1 MTRIAVIFLVLVT
14 LAGPLFS
21 QNEPVTRQ
29 LPEICLSP
37 VEEALYK
44 QVNEYRAQKGLPAVK
59 LSYSLC
65 VVAVT
70 HCRDQ
75 AAHYSDGNGCNLHS
89 WSDQGTWKPVCYTP
103 DHKQAELMWSK
114 PRELTNYRGNG
125 YEISFWSNYNYATP
139 EAFARDI
146 LNGWKKSAGHNN
158 VILNRDIWKKV
169 EWQSMGVGIFGGY
182 ANVWFGEERD
192 EEPWPETCAAR

>member
-1 MTRIAVIFLVLVT
+1 MSRIAVIFLVLVG

-37 VEEALYK
+37 AEEALFRM
-44 QVNEYRAQKGLPAVK
+44 VNEYRAQKGLPAIK

-75 AAHYSDGNGCNLHS
+75 AANYSETKGCNLHS
-89 WSDQGTWKPVCYTP
+89 WSDQGNWKPVCYTP
-103 DHKQAELMWSK
+103 DHSKAALMWSK
-114 PRELTNYRGNG
+114 PRELTNYQGNG
-125 YEISFWSNYNYATP
+125 YEKIFMSEYN
-139 EAFARDI
+139 
-146 LNGWKKSAGHNN
+146 
-158 VILNRDIWKKV
+158 
-169 EWQSMGVGIFGGY
+169 Q
-182 ANVWFGEERD
+182 
-192 EEPWPETCAAR
+192 